1 MFLYITVKVVRT
13 AVKLVLY
20 ITVKVVRTAVKL
32 VLIYNFESGQNS
44 SKACSD
50 I

>member
-1 MFLYITVKVVRT
+1 MFLYITLKVVRT
-13 AVKLVLY
+13 GVKLVLY

-32 VLIYNFESGQNS
+32 VLIYNCESGQNS
-44 SKACSD
+44 SKACSY